1 MSCSECV
8 YSDDKGRPVSEP
20 CKFCIRNS
28 KNLSG
33 KFQPGVLYEVE
44 IKTPLDF
51 FISKEHGTIL
61 LSYLQKQMEKLVQEI
76 ERLKQEVSQ
85 IELKLQQLESKES
98 FPTEQWEWWR
108 TTPPTYHIS
117 DHSTG
122 G

>member
-33 KFQPGVLYEVE
+33 KFKPGTLYEVE

-51 FISKEHGTIL
+51 FISKEHGVIL
-61 LSYLQKQMEKLVQEI
+61 LNFLESKLQKLNDEI
-76 ERLKQEVSQ
+76 KRLKQL
-85 IELKLQQLESKES
+85 IANLELRIQQLESRKQPIVE
-98 FPTEQWEWWR
+98 EWEWWR